1 MDLLRAPQFLD
12 RKRRKTVS
20 YKDLKEAIAGA
31 LNPSNLRLFMEL
43 EQNLSLVQG
52 FTTTKNQLGDY
63 IRNASDDEIQPLLTY
78 LATAI
83 EADSELLAPATDTVP
98 KSTERRHWVL
108 EKLGLSTFEDAL
120 VERMP
125 NPEPA
130 LIVEDTFREWYTP
143 ARRAANTNYWDD
155 YVRVLSRNGWDA
167 ESIGTV
173 EAQATEVMR
182 RIEDPKE
189 PHYLSARGLVVGY
202 VQSGKTANFTAVA
215 AKAIDA
221 GYRFIII
228 LAGTMDNLREQ
239 TQRRL
244 DKELCGRESVL
255 SGLDEDDL
263 TAKERKDETYFN
275 DDEEW
280 DRSWNEK
287 GGAFV
292 SHGGAYGSKGF
303 PRIKRVTT

>member
-1 MDLLRAPQFLD
+1 M
-12 RKRRKTVS
+12 S
-20 YKDLKEAIAGA
+20 YKDIKEAIAGA
-31 LNPSNLRLFMEL
+31 LKPSNLRLFMEL
-43 EQNLSLVQG
+43 EQQLNLVQG
-52 FTTTKNQLGDY
+52 CPTTKDQLGAY
-63 IRNASDDEIQPLLTY
+63 IRHASDDEIQPLLTY

-83 EADSELLAPATDTVP
+83 EADSELLFPATDTVS
-98 KSTERRHWVL
+98 KSVERRQWVL
-108 EKLGLSTFEDAL
+108 ERLGLSAFEDTL

-125 NPEPA
+125 DPEPA
-130 LIVEDTFREWYTP
+130 LIVEDSFNEWYTP

-155 YVRVLSRNGWDA
+155 YVRVLSRNGWDS

-182 RIEDPKE
+182 RIEDPTE
-189 PHYLSARGLVVGY
+189 QRSLSARGLVVGY

-244 DKELCGRESVL
+244 DKELCGKESVL
-255 SGLDEDDL
+255 SGLDENNL
-263 TAKERKDETYFN
+263 TPKERKD
-275 DDEEW
+275 
-280 DRSWNEK
+280 RAVK
-287 GGAFV
+287 G
-292 SHGGAYGSKGF
+292 
-303 PRIKRVTT
+303 